1 MDKYLLFVLV
11 LLIAGMGISI
21 TRESP
26 RYLEFYGM
34 LSGAIIVILYSSIKS
49 RKAIQEERKRKKSR

>member
-1 MDKYLLFVLV
+1 MDKYLLFILV

-21 TRESP
+21 TREPP

-34 LSGAIIVILYSSIKS
+34 LGGAIVVILYSSIKS
-49 RKAIQEERKRKKSR
+49 RKAIQKERKYKKSR